1 MINRFIYHLKLIG
14 LQNLGHV
21 ISSILFD
28 NNNNNENEKKID
40 KIEEE
45 KKQKKI
51 LFGKN
56 YK

>member
-1 MINRFIYHLKLIG
+1 MINRFVYHLKLIG

-28 NNNNNENEKKID
+28 NNNNENEKKID